1 MKPAEAARKILDTML
16 GHLGFTVNIEIHETD
31 EGPCLQILTSE
42 SKYLIGKD
50 GERLDDLQYLVNRVL
65 KKHFPKAQ
73 RVRVD
78 CEHYRAIQ
86 EDHLVEEVHGMA
98 ERVKASGKPL
108 KMRPL
113 NAYYRRLVHN
123 ALVDF
128 AEVESVSPGGDDR
141 LKQIAIRPK
150 KSSDS

>member
-1 MKPAEAARKILDTML
+1 MKPAEAAKKILDTML
-16 GHLGFTVNIEIHETD
+16 GHLGFVVNIEIQEGE

-42 SKYLIGKD
+42 SKFLIGKD

-65 KKHFPKAQ
+65 KKHFPKAP

-86 EDHLVEEVHGMA
+86 EDHLVEEVLGLA
-98 ERVKASGKPL
+98 ERVKASGKAL

-123 ALVDF
+123 AMVDH
-128 AEVESVSPGGDDR
+128 ETVETVSPRSDER
-141 LKQIAIRPK
+141 LKQITFRLK
-150 KSSDS
+150 KTGDS

>member
-1 MKPAEAARKILDTML
+1 MKPAEAAKKILDTML
-16 GHLGFTVNIEIHETD
+16 GHLGFTVNIEIQESE

-42 SKYLIGKD
+42 SKFLIGKD

-65 KKHFPKAQ
+65 KKHFSKAP

-86 EDHLVEEVHGMA
+86 EDHLVEEVHGLA
-98 ERVKASGKPL
+98 ERVKASGKAF

-123 ALVDF
+123 ALVDI

-141 LKQIAIRPK
+141 LKQITLRLK
-150 KSSDS
+150 KASES